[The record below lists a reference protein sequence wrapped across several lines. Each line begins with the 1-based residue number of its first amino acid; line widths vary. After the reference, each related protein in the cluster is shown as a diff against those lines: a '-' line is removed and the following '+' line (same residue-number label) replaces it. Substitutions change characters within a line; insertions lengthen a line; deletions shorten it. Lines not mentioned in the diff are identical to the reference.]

1 MTPVHGI
8 TLSAPASGPD
18 HWVQS
23 LQALWQGLQLTEWI
37 HTEGDANQGPW
48 HCRLHD
54 AVAERLTPQ
63 HDTHHWAERQTPDE
77 RRRAVSLSE
86 AQHLQRDLWVS
97 LLCAPVPLTWTNWP
111 ALESALRVRTTLSQR
126 ARTSAMDFQTETAHR
141 PASHWRDEEELG
153 FVLQPGADLVQA
165 LLLATQP
172 ALSGEV
178 YAFSCY
184 RATEH
189 LVLLALATEAQAH
202 APQAYARLLAQWS
215 ERPLKAW
222 SFQTAYLQEIGGPD
236 DPLPLTWFVPG
247 DRYWFRN
254 PDVASAAVEG
264 YEGSWVIYLG
274 RGEFSNFWQSDQ
286 PYTLDRKLVELHHW
300 RHGLVHDAK
309 GLARIDEDR
318 VSVLT
323 QQTLQDAQAVAAI
336 RADLFRLRDPLDV
349 DGGPGGAMDG
359 ARDAPIAVHALPH

>member
-1 MTPVHGI
+1 MTQVHGI
-8 TLSAPASGPD
+8 HLSAPGSGPTG
-18 HWVQS
+18 WVQQVQAVW
-23 LQALWQGLQLTEWI
+23 QALQLSEWI
-37 HTEGDANQGPW
+37 HTEGDAQQGPW
-48 HCRLHD
+48 QCRLRD
-54 AVAERLTPQ
+54 EVAKRLTPQ
-63 HDTHHWAERQTPDE
+63 HDTHAWTERQTSEE
-77 RRRAVSLSE
+77 RIRAAHLDE
-86 AQHLQRDLWVS
+86 AQQLQRDLWVS
-97 LLCAPVPLTWTNWP
+97 LLCAPVPLAWTDWP
-111 ALESALRVRTTLSQR
+111 ELQSALRVRTTLSQR

-141 PASHWRDEEELG
+141 PASHWRDADELG

-172 ALSGEV
+172 ALSGQV

-202 APQAYARLLAQWS
+202 APQAYANLQKQWS

-222 SFQTAYLQEIGGPD
+222 SFQTAYLKEIGGPD
-236 DPLPLTWFVPG
+236 NPLPLTWFVPG

-274 RGEFSNFWQSDQ
+274 RGEYSNFWQPDQ
-286 PYTLDRKLVELHHW
+286 TYTLNRKLVELHHW
-300 RHGLVHDAK
+300 RHGLVHDAL
-309 GLARIDEDR
+309 GVARIDEDR
-318 VSVLT
+318 VSALT
-323 QQTLQDAQAVAAI
+323 EQTLKDESAVAAI
-336 RADLFRLRDPLDV
+336 RAHLFRLRDPLDV

-359 ARDAPIAVHALPH
+359 ARDAPIAVRALPS